1 MKSYILSIGIAL
13 LAISMTVIT
22 SSFISPS
29 TAKVGVSCCKDA
41 SCCKNCNDVECKA
54 TCKKMGEMT
63 EAELKTEK
71 GKALAAKCKVLC
83 EKNKCCTS
91 AENGAVKCKKKGKKS
106 CCKH

>member
-22 SSFISPS
+22 SSFTSS
-29 TAKVGVSCCKDA
+29 ATAKAGISCCKDA

-63 EAELKTEK
+63 DAELKTEK
-71 GKALAAKCKVLC
+71 GKALAAKCKVFLDTNHLQPL
-83 EKNKCCTS
+83 ERS
-91 AENGAVKCKKKGKKS
+91 G
-106 CCKH
+106 